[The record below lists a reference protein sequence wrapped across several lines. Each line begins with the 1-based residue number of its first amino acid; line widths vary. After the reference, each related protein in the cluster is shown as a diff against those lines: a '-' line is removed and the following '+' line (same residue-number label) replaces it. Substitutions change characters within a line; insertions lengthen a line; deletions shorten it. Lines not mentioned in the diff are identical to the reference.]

1 MTVQGRRRKV
11 KAPLCLV
18 KDRQGEGHIAYHDD
32 ICPIEARNYL
42 LVMTLLSPAP
52 SERLRRMRPQG
63 VLPPC
68 AKKREK
74 KPERNSRWY
83 SLDISSQPNTPCIAL
98 PPCTPRDEEA
108 LQTCLATVQGE
119 RVVFVQHCVHYLA

>member
-1 MTVQGRRRKV
+1 MELWGRRRKA

-42 LVMTLLSPAP
+42 PVMTLLYLAP

-63 VLPPC
+63 VLLHHKIN
-68 AKKREK
+68 KKNE
-74 KPERNSRWY
+74 
-83 SLDISSQPNTPCIAL
+83 IAGGTPQIFAL
-98 PPCTPRDEEA
+98 
-108 LQTCLATVQGE
+108 
-119 RVVFVQHCVHYLA
+119 